1 MYDRSNFA
9 HLVAEPHPDLESWI
23 EDPRMIVNLFET
35 PITPVSFGAY
45 DRSDGHIPMLCTSP
59 DYQGEGLA
67 GRLLD
72 RFLAVAREEGTS
84 RVKVSVPR
92 NAEDFFKHHD
102 FRPHRQESCGG
113 LDLTRMHRPL
123 P

>member
-9 HLVAEPHPDLESWI
+9 NLVAEPHPDLADWI
-23 EDPRMIVNLFET
+23 EGSDVIVDLLET
-35 PITPVSFGAY
+35 SITPVSFGAY
-45 DRSDGHIPMLCTSP
+45 DRDDAHVPLLVTSP
-59 DYQGEGLA
+59 DYQGRGLA